1 MDSSTI
7 FLVDDDREFLE
18 GMSARLRS
26 FGFRVEAYPKAN
38 FFLDRFDPDRPGIL
52 LLDLRPS
59 RSAGL
64 EVLDI
69 LREMGSEYRVLFLTI
84 HPEIDRAAQAVETL
98 RNFLLCPLSDEE
110 LAARLQDAVIEDRRV
125 REERAETEDV
135 LRTIRSLTRR
145 EREVLDFAL
154 RGWTNRTIGRT
165 LGIKEK
171 TVETHRGKVIKKL
184 AVKNCVE
191 LTSKVLLAGYRPSST
206 DGSPPKRR

>member
-154 RGWTNRTIGRT
+154 RGWTNRTISLVEELMSSAPRVR
-165 LGIKEK
+165 GILRARGEK
-171 TVETHRGKVIKKL
+171 TRVIDWREGRRG
-184 AVKNCVE
+184 
-191 LTSKVLLAGYRPSST
+191 SG
-206 DGSPPKRR
+206 DGEGV